1 MKTNAFIELFDLQ
14 LPTEIGTYSPSDIQP
29 DVNLLNLILEI
40 DTKQVLVS
48 SDEMKHVFDYDP
60 LIKEIDRLAG
70 LHKYETQEFLMTRI
84 ACACA
89 AYSEIRTIGISLR
102 KAPVR
107 NGNGALGIRLSL
119 DEATTNELRLDKKY
133 TER

>member
-1 MKTNAFIELFDLQ
+1 MKTNAFVELFDLE
-14 LPTEIGTYSPSDIQP
+14 LVTKIGTYGPGDIQP
-29 DVNLLNLILEI
+29 DVHLLNLILEI

-48 SDEMKHVFDYDP
+48 GDEMKLVFDYDP
-60 LIKEIDRLAG
+60 LVKEIDRLAG
-70 LHKYETQEFLMTRI
+70 LEKYETQEFLMTRI

-89 AYSEIRTIGISLR
+89 AYSEIRTIVISLR

-119 DEATTNELRLDKKY
+119 DEAATNKLRLDKKY